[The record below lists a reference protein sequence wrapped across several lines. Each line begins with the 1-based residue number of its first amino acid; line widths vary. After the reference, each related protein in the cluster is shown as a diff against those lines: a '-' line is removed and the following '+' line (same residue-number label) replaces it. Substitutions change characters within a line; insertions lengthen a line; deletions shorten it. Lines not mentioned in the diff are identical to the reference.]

1 MIRVAVAGAT
11 GRMGSLAVEL
21 INDSA
26 ELKLHAELSSSS
38 ALDRMVGADVLIDF
52 TSPEVSPE
60 LVHFAISSG
69 LKVVV
74 GTSGWSETKVAGL
87 EKLVSEANNGSA
99 VLIVPNFSIGS
110 MLAQRF
116 AAQAAR
122 VFSSVEIIEAHHAGK
137 IDSPSGTA
145 IRTAELI
152 SAARDQTPL
161 IAGVDQPAR
170 GQVVAG
176 VPIHSLRQPGVSAS
190 QQVIFG
196 GDAEQL
202 TVSHTVISHRAYAQ
216 GILLALTA
224 SQSQVG
230 VRVGLDHLIDHA

>member
-1 MIRVAVAGAT
+1 MIRVAVAGAS
-11 GRMGSLAVEL
+11 GRMGRLAVEL

-26 ELKLHAELSSSS
+26 DLKLHAELDSSSP
-38 ALDRMVGADVLIDF
+38 LDRMLGADVLLDF
-52 TSPEVSPE
+52 TLPEVSE
-60 LVHFAISSG
+60 TVVEHAVKAG

-74 GTSGWSETKVAGL
+74 GTSGWNQNRIAKLQKTVAAAGN
-87 EKLVSEANNGSA
+87 EAA

-116 AAQAAR
+116 AAEAAK
-122 VFSSVEIIEAHHAGK
+122 FMSSVEIIEAHHAGK

-152 SAARDQTPL
+152 QQSRGQQPL

-170 GQVVAG
+170 GQVVSG
-176 VPIHSLRQPGVSAS
+176 VPIHSLRQDGVSAS

-196 GDAEQL
+196 ADSEQL
-202 TVSHTVISHRAYAQ
+202 AISHTVQSSRAYAQ
-216 GILLALTA
+216 GILLALGL
-224 SQSQVG
+224 SGQLRG
-230 VRVGLDHLIDHA
+230 VTVGLDGLFAN